1 MKKKCIGWAPV
12 LLTIILPH
20 PPSTAKNEPTTILYH
35 DFFCIEEG
43 GVFPPLPYSDDL
55 MGCCRW
61 NASIRRRTDCERF
74 AALFLPLTILYPFS
88 SALNTLLLSMII
100 ILLYINISILQ
111 VGVALAVSY
120 ENIFHFER
128 KKEKKKDCKKC
139 VQVKFAYKLPGEG
152 KREENIKKNYL
163 KPAIHPTIDPVT
175 CYYLVS
181 WKYLYTYIIFNI
193 KI

>member
-1 MKKKCIGWAPV
+1 
-12 LLTIILPH
+12 
-20 PPSTAKNEPTTILYH
+20 
-35 DFFCIEEG
+35 
-43 GVFPPLPYSDDL
+43 
-55 MGCCRW
+55 
-61 NASIRRRTDCERF
+61 
-74 AALFLPLTILYPFS
+74 
-88 SALNTLLLSMII
+88 MII

-139 VQVKFAYKLPGEG
+139 VQVKYAYKLPGEG

-181 WKYLYTYIIFNI
+181 
-193 KI
+193 